1 MFEYKRIGQSSE
13 AENCISSVLEQPDV
27 QNEGTNMEII
37 IKKKKAKK
45 KGEIRAKKGRRRR
58 RRNI

>member
-37 IKKKKAKK
+37 IKKKGKE